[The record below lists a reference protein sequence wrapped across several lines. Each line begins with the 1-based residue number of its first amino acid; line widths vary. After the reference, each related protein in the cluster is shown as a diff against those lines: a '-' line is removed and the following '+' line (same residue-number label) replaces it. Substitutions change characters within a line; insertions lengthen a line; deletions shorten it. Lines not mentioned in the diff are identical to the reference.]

1 MKNTRTLISSSIVSI
16 IIMVLGMFMLCMSRA
31 PKISF
36 DEPLIE
42 GGGVE
47 NDSVDVNDDDDFLN
61 LLGEENNDMTLTDNT
76 TESASDDDFM
86 SLLNEGEETTTTY
99 DQSTESGD
107 EGLDEILNLLEL
119 DDNAGSENLSKND
132 DSETL
137 SDSNDSDW
145 LQSLTDAE
153 STETTTE
160 TTTQSSESGSTEMG
174 SIDQLSQEVEHL
186 ESVLAEK
193 NRTAENLQA
202 EINQY
207 DQNVTQSQR
216 QRTVSRGNKTVV
228 QPTSY
233 YEPTPANESSYSADT
248 KVTRA
253 YTGGGYDDS
262 YNTALDLF
270 QNHQYPQA
278 VSAFYQL
285 LQQDPKHPLADN
297 CQYWV
302 GECRY
307 AQGKYYQAVAEF
319 NKVFAYDAPD
329 KQDDAQLML
338 GLTYLKLGE
347 MGNARI
353 EFDWLV
359 SCYASSEYVN
369 TAQRYLGQF

>member
-47 NDSVDVNDDDDFLN
+47 YDSVDVNDNDFLN
-61 LLGEENNDMTLTDNT
+61 LLSEENDDMSLTDNT
-76 TESASDDDFM
+76 MESASDDDFL
-86 SLLNEGEETTTTY
+86 SLLNEGEEDTISY
-99 DQSTESGD
+99 DQSSESGD
-107 EGLDEILNLLEL
+107 EGLDEIMSLLEL
-119 DDNAGSENLSKND
+119 DDGAGSENLSKTD
-132 DSETL
+132 DSEIL
-137 SDSNDSDW
+137 SDSDDSDW
-145 LQSLTDAE
+145 LQALTAE
-153 STETTTE
+153 ESAETTP
-160 TTTQSSESGSTEMG
+160 QSSDSGNTEVE
-174 SIDQLSQEVEHL
+174 SIDLLSREVEHL
-186 ESVLAEK
+186 ENVLAEK
-193 NRTAENLQA
+193 NHTAENLQA

-207 DQNVTQSQR
+207 DQQIDQSQR
-216 QRTVSRGNKTVV
+216 AGTASGGNKTVV

-233 YEPTPANESSYSADT
+233 YEPTPATEPGYNADT
-248 KVTRA
+248 EVTRA
-253 YTGGGYDDS
+253 YTGGGYDES

-270 QNHQYPQA
+270 QNHQYPQS

-285 LQQDPKHPLADN
+285 LQQNPNHPLADN
-297 CQYWV
+297 CQYWI
-302 GECRY
+302 GESRY
-307 AQGKYYQAVAEF
+307 AQEKYYQAVAEF

-347 MGNARI
+347 LGSARI

-359 SCYASSEYVN
+359 SCYASSEYVS
-369 TAQRYLGQF
+369 TANRYLGQF